1 MVKPKSI
8 HDYNTLIAC
17 GLGFFLIC
25 LFTSYSGIGIS
36 PDSIMYTSAARSF
49 AAEGTL
55 KTFNGIPIVDFP
67 MFYPLFLGTIKVI
80 TRVDPTVFGAI
91 LNSILFASLLYISG
105 WIMNRFVPSS
115 QLYKWL
121 LLVAIALSPGLL
133 QIYSYL
139 WSETLFILEVLF
151 SIIAFRQYLSTHAG
165 KWLVAAAVI
174 AAVGCVT
181 RYAAVTIV
189 GTGGL
194 LLLLDRT
201 LPIKKKIGHI
211 FIYGVIC
218 ISLLVSNLV
227 FNAFMSGT
235 VTGPREPSITPFIK
249 NVYFFGTTM
258 CDWAGFTP
266 NQYFL
271 AIPIASVM
279 LIGFI
284 ISLAINYF
292 RRSLNS
298 YENLAIT
305 FSLVY
310 GLFIILSSTF
320 SRYERINSRLLS
332 PLYITALWGY
342 TSWVLLWLKSIG
354 AKRTRT
360 IVGGIFTV
368 LMLGFIGKEFYID
381 YDRYRDQVADDYGA
395 PGYSDASWK
404 ENEFANYLRT
414 IDKKLFKPNVLIYT
428 DAHEAVYFFSGMSAY
443 LVPHKFFKKDV
454 ELFYRR
460 DHYYLIWFNNLE
472 NPELINIKDIQKVK
486 QLKLLKQFPEGAIY
500 EFEGVDVVPAKTVKD
515 SLPAKPV
522 VTAPK

>member
-1 MVKPKSI
+1 MVKPKRI
-8 HDYNTLIAC
+8 HDYSTLIAC

-25 LFTSYSGIGIS
+25 LYTSYSGIGIS

-49 AAEGTL
+49 ATEGTL
-55 KTFNGIPIVDFP
+55 KTFNHIPIVDFP
-67 MFYPLFLGTIKVI
+67 MFYPLFLGIIKVI
-80 TRVDPTVFGAI
+80 TGIDPTVFGRI
-91 LNSILFASLLYISG
+91 LNSILFASLLYSSG
-105 WIMNRFVPSS
+105 WIMNRFVPAS

-151 SIIAFRQYLSTHAG
+151 FIIAFRQYLNTHAG
-165 KWLVAAAVI
+165 KWLVAAAAI

-194 LLLLDRT
+194 LLLLDRA

-211 FIYGVIC
+211 LIYGVIC
-218 ISLLVSNLV
+218 ISLLVSNLA

-235 VTGPREPSITPFIK
+235 VTGPREPSITPFLK
-249 NVYFFGTTM
+249 NLYYFGTVM
-258 CDWAGFTP
+258 CDWMGLTP

-271 AIPIASVM
+271 AIPIASVI

-284 ISLAINYF
+284 VSLAFNYF
-292 RRSLNS
+292 RRHLNS

-354 AKRTRT
+354 VKRTRLIIGT
-360 IVGGIFTV
+360 ILTV
-368 LMLGFIGKEFYID
+368 LMLGFIGKEAYID
-381 YDRYRDQVADDYGA
+381 YQRYKEQVADDYGA
-395 PGYSDASWK
+395 PGYSDSSWQ

-414 IDKKLFKPNVLIYT
+414 IDKKQFDPNVLIFT
-428 DAHEAVYFFSGMSAY
+428 DAHEAVYFFSGMSSY
-443 LVPHKFFKKDV
+443 LVPHKFFKKDIK
-454 ELFYRR
+454 LFYSRKR
-460 DHYYLIWFNNLE
+460 FYLIWFNNLE
-472 NPELINIKDIQKVK
+472 NSELINIKDIQKLRT
-486 QLKLLKQFPEGAIY
+486 LKLLKQFPEGAIY
-500 EFEGVDVVPAKTVKD
+500 EYDGSADQRLQNFPKVVN
-515 SLPAKPV
+515 
-522 VTAPK
+522 

>member
-1 MVKPKSI
+1 MSLSRSI
-8 HDYNTLIAC
+8 KDYDTLIAC
-17 GLGFFLIC
+17 AVACFVIA

-55 KTFNGIPIVDFP
+55 KTFNQIPIVDFP
-67 MFYPLFLGTIKVI
+67 MFYPLFLGTITVI
-80 TRVDPTVFGAI
+80 SRIDPTVFGTT
-91 LNSILFASLLYISG
+91 LNCILFASVLFTSG
-105 WIMNRFVPSS
+105 WIMNRFAPSS

-121 LLVAIALSPGLL
+121 IVVAIVLSPGLL
-133 QIYSYL
+133 QIYTYL

-151 SIIAFRQYLSTHAG
+151 FIIAFKRYLNTHTL
-165 KWLVAAAVI
+165 KWLVI
-174 AAVGCVT
+174 AAIIAAIGCVT

-201 LPIKKKIGHI
+201 LVIKKKVIHI
-211 FIYGVIC
+211 LIYGFIS
-218 ISLLVSNLV
+218 ISLLISNLT
-227 FNAFMSGT
+227 FNAFVTGT
-235 VTGPREPSITPFIK
+235 VTGPREPSITPFSK
-249 NVYFFGTTM
+249 NLYYFGTVI
-258 CDWAGFTP
+258 CDWLGLTP
-266 NQYFL
+266 AQYFL
-271 AIPIASVM
+271 ALPVASLI

-284 ISLAINYF
+284 IALAYNYF
-292 RRSLNS
+292 RKHLNS

-310 GLFIILSSTF
+310 GLFIVLSSTF

-342 TSWVLLWLKSIG
+342 TSWVLLWLKCISI
-354 AKRTRT
+354 KRTRL
-360 IVGGIFTV
+360 IIGGLLTFI
-368 LMLGFIGKEFYID
+368 MLGFIAKEFYID

-395 PGYSDASWK
+395 PGYTDASWQ

-414 IDKKLFKPNVLIYT
+414 MDKKMFDPKVLIYT
-428 DAHEAVYFFSGMSAY
+428 DAHEAVYFFSGISSY

-472 NPELINIKDIQKVK
+472 NPELINIKDIQKVS
-486 QLKLLKQFPEGAIY
+486 QLKLLKQFSEGAIY
-500 EFEGVDVVPAKTVKD
+500 EYDKSEDESRK
-515 SLPAKPV
+515 
-522 VTAPK
+522 

>member
-1 MVKPKSI
+1 MVKPKPI
-8 HDYNTLIAC
+8 HDISTLIAC

-25 LFTSYSGIGIS
+25 LYTSYSGIGIS

-49 AAEGTL
+49 SAEGTL

-67 MFYPLFLGTIKVI
+67 MFYPLFLGIIKVI
-80 TRVDPTVFGAI
+80 TRVDPTAFGVI
-91 LNSILFASLLYISG
+91 LNGTLFASLLYTAG
-105 WIMNRFVPSS
+105 WIMNRFAPSS

-151 SIIAFRQYLSTHAG
+151 FIVAFRQYLNTHAG
-165 KWLVAAAVI
+165 KWLVLAAII
-174 AAVGCVT
+174 AAIGCVT

-194 LLLLDRT
+194 LLLLDRS

-211 FIYGVIC
+211 FIYGIIC
-218 ISLLVSNLV
+218 ISLLVANLT
-227 FNAFMSGT
+227 FNTFATGT

-249 NVYFFGTTM
+249 NLYYFGTIM
-258 CDWAGFTP
+258 CDWMGFTP
-266 NQYFL
+266 EQYFL
-271 AIPIASVM
+271 AIPIASVI
-279 LIGFI
+279 LLGFI
-284 ISLAINYF
+284 VALAINYF

-342 TSWVLLWLKSIG
+342 TSWVLLWIKSVDT
-354 AKRTRT
+354 KRTRQIIGT
-360 IVGGIFTV
+360 IATII
-368 LMLGFIGKEFYID
+368 MLGFIGKEGYID
-381 YDRYRDQVADDYGA
+381 YKRYMDQVADDYGA
-395 PGYSDASWK
+395 PGYTDSSWQ
-404 ENEFANYLRT
+404 ENEFANFLRS
-414 IDKKLFKPNVLIYT
+414 DEGKKFMDPKVLIYT

-443 LVPHKFFKKDV
+443 LLPHRYFKNDV
-454 ELFYRR
+454 ALFYRR
-460 DHYYLIWFNNLE
+460 DHYYLVWFNNLE
-472 NPELINIKDIQKVK
+472 NPELINIKDIQKVRN
-486 QLKLLKQFPEGAIY
+486 LKLLKQFPEGAIY
-500 EFEGVDVVPAKTVKD
+500 EYDKSKD
-515 SLPAKPV
+515 E
-522 VTAPK
+522 TRTD